1 MGVSFKMSSCFLVFR
16 AFFETSS
23 FKLSITP
30 SKVGK
35 QYATVSEFVEKE
47 IRIDSCRVT
56 LIGVPSESME
66 YHHFPLIYQE
76 NTTITENLQ
85 ALEQTTYRLEMYEFS
100 QGEIQLMPPFYES
113 ATRVFSRDSNL
124 DETRQSGTLNWGSY
138 VGASTIAVKLPN
150 GRLWEF
156 PLEIR
161 AKKINYLSDYRFMID
176 QIIETSADLIWS
188 NKAPTHHA
196 VSKGEEFD
204 PEVDLLG
211 AFFYIKAAMSDD
223 YIPTFWNII
232 SESPSTVHFQKRWI
246 TGIENA
252 SKIDGKTVQDII
264 TSDSF
269 FPTGIKSPSLKLLRG
284 YLPETI
290 NVPLN
295 YLSFDTPE
303 NRFVKYWIAEMVD
316 LLEEII
322 NVYGKKTYV
331 GLESYRLIAEL
342 KNVLTHQMFLE
353 VPHTREVNISN
364 LGLRRKPGYSGMLQ
378 TYEWFYQNDCLNFEP
393 LYTLLFAKRVKP
405 VYKIYE
411 IWVLF
416 QLIEILKELGTG
428 QMKYYWK
435 NKPKQHLSLEKVRI
449 PHHNYVLEL
458 FYQKYHTNS
467 REEHNELPSYSTRM
481 NPDYTL
487 VIRDASLRVITAV
500 VLDAKY
506 KYDTVDDF
514 FVEEETEDDD
524 EQYDEQRRIAKRA
537 DLLTVHAY
545 KDAIQGVTGAYV
557 IYPGTNSSYD
567 LWTESSDELHGIGA
581 FPLYP
586 SAGSSLTTAQKD
598 NLKCFINRIVDKA
611 KQD

>member
-1 MGVSFKMSSCFLVFR
+1 MSSCFLVFR

-47 IRIDSCRVT
+47 MRIESCRVT
-56 LIGVPSESME
+56 LIGVTSESME

-342 KNVLTHQMFLE
+342 KNVLTHQMFRS
-353 VPHTREVNISN
+353 PHTRDNISN
-364 LGLRRKPGYSGMLQ
+364 LGLEEGLFWNAPNH
-378 TYEWFYQNDCLNFEP
+378 EWFYKTIACFHSLFCLPNESSLSTRF
-393 LYTLLFAKRVKP
+393 
-405 VYKIYE
+405 E
-411 IWVLF
+411 IWVF
-416 QLIEILKELGTG
+416 QLIEILKNWDR
-428 QMKYYWK
+428 QMTTIEK
-435 NKPKQHLSLEKVRI
+435 NKQHLSLES
-449 PHHNYVLEL
+449 PDTTHN
-458 FYQKYHTNS
+458 
-467 REEHNELPSYSTRM
+467 
-481 NPDYTL
+481 
-487 VIRDASLRVITAV
+487 IT
-500 VLDAKY
+500 
-506 KYDTVDDF
+506 
-514 FVEEETEDDD
+514 
-524 EQYDEQRRIAKRA
+524 
-537 DLLTVHAY
+537 
-545 KDAIQGVTGAYV
+545 
-557 IYPGTNSSYD
+557 
-567 LWTESSDELHGIGA
+567 
-581 FPLYP
+581 
-586 SAGSSLTTAQKD
+586 
-598 NLKCFINRIVDKA
+598 
-611 KQD
+611 